1 MPGATSTSARHGRTD
16 MWCFLLA
23 VVLGFA
29 GPASPTVFD
38 KPILFDKFL
47 FHPCRWMMFAPCLP
61 LVGNELPLFVKPVG
75 VFKCAVVELHRHSEA
90 RNRVKP

>member
-1 MPGATSTSARHGRTD
+1 M
-16 MWCFLLA
+16 
-23 VVLGFA
+23 
-29 GPASPTVFD
+29 ASPVFWMLVIYCQKPLTVFD
-38 KPILFDKFL
+38 KFILFDKFL

-90 RNRVKP
+90 RNR